1 MKTKI
6 ALMTALMSFS
16 YAFSQENPPVNN
28 SMTDYSR
35 KIDSIVISEK
45 IKMNKELDDIDKDF
59 KKNKIG
65 ADEKQRLK
73 ADIASKYEQSINEKI
88 DARKIEF
95 EEATREMVKDA
106 VLKPI
111 DSLAK
116 DKNQIVVGLGGL
128 KIRMD
133 EDKKNPADYLRTWEY
148 AVSIVGT
155 SYTTKDKPFAF
166 LNSSS
171 EFKNTIF
178 NSAVYVARYENQ
190 LGDYR
195 SPVFYRIGLG
205 YRWDQSKAKYGK
217 TFTQENK
224 ILDIKDFTKGNLKD
238 THINNHYLFIPV
250 DLRFVL
256 NPKYVDYNGTKYL
269 DNKASQFT
277 VGAGVYGGVRVS
289 SNIYNRYSNDYSRRI
304 VERESINHGVND
316 LIFGAKLG
324 IGYAGFNIYVQKDFT
339 PAFNNN
345 TTLSHKYGLQIGLEI
360 MNVNF

>member
-6 ALMTALMSFS
+6 AFMTALMAFS
-16 YAFSQENPPVNN
+16 YAFSQENPPINT
-28 SMTDYSR
+28 SMNDYSR
-35 KIDSIVISEK
+35 KIDSIVVSEK
-45 IKMNKELDDIDKDF
+45 IKMNEELDEVDKDF

-65 ADEKQRLK
+65 AEEKQKRR
-73 ADIASKYEQSINEKI
+73 AYIASKYEQSINEKI
-88 DARKIEF
+88 DDHKTEF
-95 EEATREMVKDA
+95 EEATREMVKEA

-111 DSLAK
+111 DSLRK
-116 DKNQIVVGLGGL
+116 GKNQVVLGLGGV

-133 EDKKNPADYLRTWEY
+133 YDKKTPADYLKSWEY

-155 SYTTKDKPFAF
+155 SYTTKEKPFAF
-166 LNSSS
+166 FNNTS
-171 EFKNTIF
+171 EFKNTVF
-178 NSAVYVARYENQ
+178 NSAVYMVRYENQ
-190 LGDYR
+190 FGGFR
-195 SPVFYRIGLG
+195 SPVFYRVGLG
-205 YRWDQSKAKYGK
+205 YRWDQSKAKYGR

-224 ILDIKDFTKGNLKD
+224 ILDIKDFTKGDLKD

-277 VGAGVYGGVRVS
+277 IVAGVYGGVRVA
-289 SNIYNRYSNDYSRRI
+289 SNIYNRYSNEYSKRI

-324 IGYAGFNIYVQKDFT
+324 IGYGGLNIYVQKDFT

-345 TTLSHKYGLQIGLEI
+345 TTLTHKYGLQIGLEI